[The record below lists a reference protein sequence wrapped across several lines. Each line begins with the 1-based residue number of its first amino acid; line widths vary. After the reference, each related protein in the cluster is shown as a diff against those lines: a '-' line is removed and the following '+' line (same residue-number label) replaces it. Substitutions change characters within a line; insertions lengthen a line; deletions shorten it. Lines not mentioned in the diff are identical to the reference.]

1 MLIVLEFT
9 YLKEGM
15 KEGMKKGMKEGMKKG
30 VKEGMK
36 KGMKDLQ
43 LNNFTISIIDFH

>member
-15 KEGMKKGMKEGMKKG
+15 KEGMKKGMKEGL
-30 VKEGMK
+30 KEGMK
-36 KGMKDLQ
+36 EGMEDLQ
-43 LNNFTISIIDFH
+43 LNHFTISIIDSH

>member
-1 MLIVLEFT
+1 
-9 YLKEGM
+9 
-15 KEGMKKGMKEGMKKG
+15 MKEGMKKG